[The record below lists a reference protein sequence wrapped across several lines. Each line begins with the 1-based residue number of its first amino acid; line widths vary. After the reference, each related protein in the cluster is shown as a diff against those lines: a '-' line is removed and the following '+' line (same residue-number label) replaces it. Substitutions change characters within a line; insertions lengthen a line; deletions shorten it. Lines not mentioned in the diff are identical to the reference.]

1 MYTEFTK
8 IIHSG
13 TKFRIQNLF
22 EITQTNIM
30 VPLGNTTQQMRKQH
44 IISQVHYITYMY
56 TEFTEI
62 IQQWHQIRKTKTYS
76 KLRKRTQWFH
86 SGTPHNNA

>member
-1 MYTEFTK
+1 MYTKFTE

-13 TKFRIQNLF
+13 IKFKIQNLF

-30 VPLGNTTQQMRKQH
+30 VPLGNATQQMRKQH

-62 IQQWHQIRKTKTYS
+62 MQQWHQNQNSKTYS
-76 KLRKRTQWFH
+76 KSHKRT
-86 SGTPHNNA
+86 